1 MQIRTEEGKMV
12 KENSSSKFWLA
23 AAIVLILGMSSPQA
37 FAASRGRDNDRGR
50 DGGPDRGFGGGRQH
64 EVVVVGHERYNYHD
78 GRFYRPSWFGFEFLL
93 STPPFGAIVMSLP
106 IGHHA
111 VVIGSAQ
118 YYYYND
124 VYYKPCPSGYIVV
137 PQPAVVA
144 SPAPVI
150 FTPAQVP
157 NETVTI
163 NVPNSN
169 GSYMPITLVK
179 RDNGYVGPQGEYYSE
194 HPTVEQLRVLY
205 GK

>member
-1 MQIRTEEGKMV
+1 MNRKNHA
-12 KENSSSKFWLA
+12 KKLLA
-23 AAIVLILGMSSPQA
+23 AAGVSLILLISSAQA
-37 FAASRGRDNDRGR
+37 FAWGWEKDNDRGR
-50 DGGPDRGFGGGRQH
+50 GGERGRESGWNKGFNEGRQR
-64 EVVVVGHERYNYHD
+64 EVVVVGSERYNYHD
-78 GRFYRPSWFGFEFLL
+78 GRFYRPSFFGFEFLL
-93 STPPFGAIVMSLP
+93 ATPPFGAIIMSLP

-111 VVIGSAQ
+111 VIIGGIQ
-118 YYYYND
+118 YYYYNN

-137 PQPAVVA
+137 PQPVVVA
-144 SPAPVI
+144 NPAPVVLA
-150 FTPAQVP
+150 PAQVP

-179 RDNGYVGPQGEYYSE
+179 RDNGYVGPQGEYYPG